1 MTKDEKINPA
11 HYKRMSVTIEP
22 IDLCELLPFCLG
34 NAVKYMMRAGFKEG
48 ESATDDYRKA
58 AWYLGRALKGANDD
72 ADVLFASPVATLMAK
87 KFADKCPLLR
97 DLFDFDEG
105 GILQH
110 IRVTFSIE
118 SATTRET
125 QTNASERGTD
135 V

>member
-1 MTKDEKINPA
+1 MTEHDKINHPA
-11 HYKRMSVTIEP
+11 HYTRMSLTIEP

-34 NAVKYMMRAGFKEG
+34 NACKYIMRAGFKEG

-58 AWYLGRALKGANDD
+58 AWYLGRALKEANDD

-105 GILQH
+105 GI
-110 IRVTFSIE
+110 TGF
-118 SATTRET
+118 SATHTRYLLDRKCDDT
-125 QTNASERGTD
+125 GDAD
-135 V
+135 